1 VNFFVRRRLIALS
14 IVSFLLFGATAC
26 GDDTQA
32 QDGTSES
39 VDMGSEIKGL
49 TVSGDVGKSLDVK
62 MDAPLTGE
70 GTQAQVLEAG
80 EGNPLKL
87 NESALLHLYIGNATS
102 GKDAITTYDQGFPI
116 QVKASEDQLFKAVLD
131 EIVDKPQGTRV
142 AVTAPVKDVWGAQG
156 APQLK
161 LKASDTALFVA
172 DIVSVQPAE
181 VVDGPE
187 GQPVDPPADAPTVV
201 EKDGQVTGLDWST
214 APDKAPKKL
223 TVIPLVEGDGPEAD
237 AESMVT
243 FDYYGAVWGK
253 DQPFDESYSRE
264 PAPFGVG
271 VQGLIPAWDKV
282 IPGLKRGSRVLI
294 IAPPEDGYGDREQPN
309 IPAGSTLAFVVD
321 VLGVDE

>member
-1 VNFFVRRRLIALS
+1 VRRRLIALS
-14 IVSFLLFGATAC
+14 VVSLLLFGATAC
-26 GDDTQA
+26 GDDA
-32 QDGTSES
+32 ESPEASES
-39 VDMGSEIKGL
+39 VDMGTEIDGL
-49 TVSGDVGKSLDVK
+49 TVSGEVGKELEVD
-62 MDAPLTGE
+62 MEAPLDGE
-70 GTQAQVLEAG
+70 GTKTQVLEAG
-80 EGNPLKL
+80 DGNPLKL

-102 GKDAITTYDQGFPI
+102 GKDAITTYDQGVPI

-131 EIVDKPQGTRV
+131 NIVDKPKGSRV
-142 AVTAPVKDVWGAQG
+142 AVTAPVEDVWGPQG

-161 LKASDTALFVA
+161 LKASDTALFIA

-187 GQPVDPPADAPTVV
+187 GEPVDPPADAPTVE

-214 APDKAPKKL
+214 APKKAPKEL
-223 TVIPLVEGDGPEAD
+223 TVIPLVEGEGPEAT

-243 FDYYGAVWGK
+243 FDYYGAVYGEDK
-253 DQPFDESYSRE
+253 PFDESYSRE

-271 VQGLIPAWDKV
+271 VNGLIPAWDKV

-294 IAPPEDGYGDREQPN
+294 IAPPEDGYGDQEQPS
-309 IPAGSTLAFVVD
+309 IPAGSTLTFVVD